1 MEDTGGFYKLD
12 GELLFGPNFVLN
24 QNYELYRETHADY
37 TYPVDGWYW
46 FDTEEQA
53 KLFFGLVN

>member
-1 MEDTGGFYKLD
+1 MEDTNGFYKLD

-24 QNYELYRETHADY
+24 QNYELYRETHADH

>member
-24 QNYELYRETHADY
+24 QNYELYRETHTDH

-53 KLFFGLVN
+53 NLFFGLVN

>member
-1 MEDTGGFYKLD
+1 MEDASGFYKLD

-24 QNYELYRETHADY
+24 QSYELYRETHADY
-37 TYPVDGWYW
+37 SYPVDGWYW